1 MMRRVLPL
9 LLIACLT
16 SGCGVA
22 GRLGR
27 VGKPPKISPM
37 TDPVTPTIEPSLGD
51 QAAAH
56 RAGSTDPAW
65 NRTAPSGASLFRTG
79 AGAFFQD
86 QRASKVGD
94 IVTVRINIADKAQL
108 DNTTTRSR
116 GGTETGGLAA
126 FFGLESK
133 LSKVLPGN
141 PDPAK
146 LVDTNSNSQSSGAGN
161 TTRSEQINTVIGA
174 VVTGVLPNG
183 NLIVQGRQ
191 EVRVNF
197 ELRELVIS
205 GIIRPEDIARDNTIL
220 HSQMAEARISYGGR
234 GQLTD
239 AQQARWGQQ
248 IYDALFPF

>member
-1 MMRRVLPL
+1 MRRILPL
-9 LLIACLT
+9 LLVVGMT
-16 SGCGVA
+16 SGCGAV
-22 GRLGR
+22 GRLSQ
-27 VGKPPKISPM
+27 VGKAPKISPM
-37 TDPVTPTIEPSLGD
+37 SDPIAPAIEPSLGD
-51 QAAAH
+51 QAAA
-56 RAGSTDPAW
+56 RRGGAPTAAGSST
-65 NRTAPSGASLFRTG
+65 SSSASLFRIG

-94 IVTVRINIADKAQL
+94 IVTVLIHIADKAQL
-108 DNTTTRSR
+108 DNTTTRTR
-116 GGTETGGLAA
+116 TGTETSGIGS

-141 PDPAK
+141 PDPSK
-146 LVDTNSNSQSSGAGN
+146 LIDTNSNSQSSGAGN
-161 TTRSEQINTVIGA
+161 TTRSEQINTVVAAI
-174 VVTGVLPNG
+174 VTGVLPNG

-205 GIIRPEDIARDNTIL
+205 GVIRPEDIARDNTIL

-248 IYDALFPF
+248 ILDALSPF

>member
-1 MMRRVLPL
+1 MRRIVPL
-9 LLIACLT
+9 LLIVSMTA
-16 SGCGVA
+16 GCGVA
-22 GRLGR
+22 GRLKQ
-27 VGKPPKISPM
+27 VGKAPKISPM
-37 TDPVTPTIEPSLGD
+37 ADPVAPAIEPSLGD
-51 QAAAH
+51 QAAA
-56 RAGSTDPAW
+56 RRGGSAPVVARPPA
-65 NRTAPSGASLFRTG
+65 TSASLFRTG

-94 IVTVRINIADKAQL
+94 IVTVRIHIADKAQL

-116 GGTETGGLAA
+116 TGTESSGLGS

-141 PDPAK
+141 PDPSK
-146 LVDTNSNSQSSGAGN
+146 LIDTNSNSQSAGAGN
-161 TTRSEQINTVIGA
+161 TTRSEQIDTVVAAI
-174 VVTGVLPNG
+174 VTGVLPNG

-205 GIIRPEDIARDNTIL
+205 GVIRPEDIARDNTIL

-248 IYDALFPF
+248 ILDALSPF